1 MGEGTKDK
9 SNSWRSIR
17 KAPFFKTVALYFL
30 KISDELAANAAMY
43 AKIESRSLAGQ
54 VEYWAKLGK
63 IADENPDL
71 LISLIKDILI
81 GRAQIQGGHGT

>member
-1 MGEGTKDK
+1 MP
-9 SNSWRSIR
+9 
-17 KAPFFKTVALYFL
+17 KAV

-43 AKIESRSLAGQ
+43 AKVENRSLAGQ

-71 LISLIKDILI
+71 PISFIKDILI
-81 GRAQIQGGHGT
+81 GMAQIRSGQKTSYVFGEKE